1 MIGKIYNE
9 YAKDLVQAAVAH
21 QKEEDVE
28 KTIEIKEHDFTR
40 LIAAMEKLTE
50 EVGKLIQM
58 QANPLHMFNQTRS
71 GYTYPATLPTVW
83 PYHGGTCALN
93 PTVAP
98 NNPYQ
103 YTTTISLHGQAT
115 CGGQGVAQNSQGNNS
130 GPSS

>member
-21 QKEEDVE
+21 QKGEDVS
-28 KTIEIKEHDFTR
+28 KVIEIKEHDFTR

-58 QANPLHMFNQTRS
+58 QANPLHMFNQTKPI
-71 GYTYPATLPTVW
+71 TYDPYPLPDLATVW
-83 PYHGGTCALN
+83 PCYGPN
-93 PTVAP
+93 TVP
-98 NNPYQ
+98 H
-103 YTTTISLHGQAT
+103 YTTTILPHGQAT

-130 GPSS
+130 GPSA